1 MNPSLWSGA
10 VRPAVVTLILSLNPL
25 TPLAHAGDHLDIQVT
40 GHRSAPPAA
49 AATMAAKGRGE
60 ILETPAPGTGA
71 ILSTLPGVDAVKRG
85 GCGLDPVVRGLK
97 EDRINLLVDGT
108 RIYGACLSRMDPPT
122 MYVAPW
128 SLESIEVVKGPYSVT
143 KGPGGL
149 GGTVELKSH
158 TFANTNKREVAGS
171 IGYDT
176 ARQGQRVEASVGGGH
191 GPWDGAAT
199 AGSAVS
205 GDYNAADGTTVPADF
220 RALDGALNL
229 GYTTEFGRIGLA
241 FATHRDANVDYPAL
255 PMDARDASSYRY
267 ALALDQDGAKARL
280 TAYHAKLYWNRVSH
294 TMDNFDRDAAAMMR
308 METRSDADTVGGR
321 AQVDLALARGTVAVG
336 MDGYRLTRD
345 ANRRMTMVMSGMGRR
360 MKLWPDTRLSD
371 LGLFAEVSRPLAS
384 HLTVRVGVRGDWI
397 HSEARAGDGASGLAG
412 RTVIDTFVAA
422 NGPDG
427 ADLDQTDLEVGGN
440 LRLGYQ
446 ANDRWELYT
455 ALGTAARAPDAT
467 ERYAVFGPAPGGWR
481 VGNPALTDERSFEA
495 DLGAKGSTGPLS
507 LDASV
512 FVNRVDN
519 YVLASLLPGIPT
531 PDGAPLK
538 GYANL
543 DHALLYGGEI
553 TAAWA
558 LTDTWQMSANAS
570 YTEGVN
576 GDTDGHLAEIAPLT
590 GRVEVRYDDPEG
602 RFWAAA
608 GSDWAAPQTRAD
620 GAFGEDDSPG
630 YAVIDLGGGWQ
641 INERIKLTCKVANL
655 LDRTYHRHLTREALA
670 AVGGLAPGDEIAEPG
685 VGAVVSLAARF

>member
-1 MNPSLWSGA
+1 MNSSLWRGA
-10 VRPAVVTLILSLNPL
+10 VAPAVVALLLSL
-25 TPLAHAGDHLDIQVT
+25 TPLAHAADHLDIQVT
-40 GHRSAPPAA
+40 GQRTAPPT
-49 AATMAAKGRGE
+49 ATAPVATKGRGE

-71 ILSTLPGVDAVKRG
+71 ILSTLPGVDAVRRG

-97 EDRINLLVDGT
+97 EDRINMLVDGS
-108 RIYGACLSRMDPPT
+108 RIYGACPSRMDPPT

-149 GGTVELKSH
+149 GGTVELKTH
-158 TFANTNKREVAGS
+158 TFAGTDTRELAGS
-171 IGYDT
+171 VGYDT

-191 GPWDGAAT
+191 GPWDAAAT
-199 AGSAVS
+199 AGSEVS

-229 GYTTEFGRIGLA
+229 GYTTELGRIGLT

-255 PMDARDASSYRY
+255 PMDARAADSYRY
-267 ALALDQDGAKARL
+267 GLALDQEQTKGRL
-280 TAYHAKLYWNRVSH
+280 TAYHGKLYWNRVTH

-321 AQVDLALARGTVAVG
+321 AEVDLALAGATLAVG
-336 MDGYRLTRD
+336 ADGYRLTRD
-345 ANRRMTMVMSGMGRR
+345 ANRRMTIMMSGMGRR
-360 MKLWPDTRLSD
+360 LKLWPDTELSD
-371 LGLFAEVSRPLAS
+371 LGLFAELSRPLAPR
-384 HLTVRVGVRGDWI
+384 LTVRVGVRGDWI

-412 RTVIDTFVAA
+412 QTVTDTFVAA

-440 LRLGYQ
+440 VRLGYQ
-446 ANDRWELYT
+446 MNDRWELYT
-455 ALGTAARAPDAT
+455 ALGTASRAPDAT

-495 DLGAKGSTGPLS
+495 DLGATGNTGPLS
-507 LDASV
+507 VDASV
-512 FVNRVDN
+512 FVNQVDN
-519 YVLASLLPGIPT
+519 YILVSLLPGIPT
-531 PDGAPLK
+531 PDGKPLK
-538 GYANL
+538 GYSNL

-553 TAAWA
+553 NATWA
-558 LTDTWQMSANAS
+558 VTEGWQVSANGS

-576 GDTDGHLAEIAPLT
+576 GDTDGPLPEIPPLS
-590 GRVEVRYDDPEG
+590 GRFELRYDDPEG

-608 GSDWAAPQTRAD
+608 GSDWAAAQSRAD
-620 GAFGEDDSPG
+620 EQFGENDSPG
-630 YAVIDLGGGWQ
+630 YAVFDLGGGWQ
-641 INERIKLTCKVANL
+641 INERLKLTCKVANL
-655 LDRTYHRHLTREALA
+655 LDRTYHHHLTREALA
-670 AVGGLAPGDEIAEPG
+670 AVGDLAVGDEIAEPG
-685 VGAVVSLAARF
+685 IGAVVTLAARF